1 MIIMDNIFAF
11 YSNHFYPL
19 LALHICIILLLAFGI
34 SKYAVKRFTTVCK
47 EDAYRFQ
54 AVQDRSLFYRFL
66 FSASL
71 HKNNPTTIFFFVLAF
86 NLAIPYAGY
95 FFTLWL
101 FWYMTHIEYAQKV
114 VNTDMLNLDEFET
127 SFLKIERT
135 FGEGSMINLIE
146 NIYVPKSK
154 KIKALSILA
163 ANPSPISLSIIK
175 QTLTSEDDEIRLFGY
190 AILNKT
196 EKSLND
202 RINKYLEIIR
212 KESTKGDAADE
223 QKVAFASK
231 ELAFLYWEM
240 VYTELSHE
248 SLKKNF
254 LNSALLYLEL
264 SQEFYMEKLNHLLK
278 QFNTLKE
285 RSQRSKS
292 LNALLEDT
300 YLTCSSIFT
309 LKGRIFTVK
318 EKYENAQE
326 YFTLAEELLS
336 EKSTSILPYLAE
348 VYFITQRYSIVK
360 SILNHSQDLAYNPK
374 LYPIIK
380 QWEIGHE

>member
-1 MIIMDNIFAF
+1 MIIMDNIFSYYTA
-11 YSNHFYPL
+11 HFYL
-19 LALHICIILLLAFGI
+19 LFSIHIFIILLLAFFF
-34 SKYAVKRFTTVCK
+34 SRYATKRFTTVCDA
-47 EDAYRFQ
+47 DAYRLQ
-54 AVQDRSLFYRFL
+54 GIQERSLFFKFL

-71 HKNNPTTIFFFVLAF
+71 HKNNPRAIFLFVIAF
-86 NLAIPYAGY
+86 NLAIPYIGY

-101 FWYMTHIEYAQKV
+101 FWYMTHIKYQPKA
-114 VNTDMLNLDEFET
+114 VNTNMLNLDEFET

-135 FGEGSMINLIE
+135 FGEGSMINLIN

-163 ANPSPISLSIIK
+163 ENPSPISLSIIK

-196 EKSLND
+196 EKTLNY

-212 KESTKGDAADE
+212 NESTKADKKDE

-248 SLKKNF
+248 SLKQNF

-264 SQEFYMEKLNHLLK
+264 AQEFYMEKLNQLLK
-278 QFNTLKE
+278 QFNTAIETTQK
-285 RSQRSKS
+285 SKT
-292 LNALLEDT
+292 LNKLLEES
-300 YLTCSSIFT
+300 YLTCSTIFT

-318 EKYENAQE
+318 QKYEKAQE
-326 YFTLAEELLS
+326 YFTLAQQMLS
-336 EKSTSILPYLAE
+336 ENSTTILPYLAE
-348 VYFITQRYSIVK
+348 VYFITHRYSIVK
-360 SILNHSQDLAYNPK
+360 SILNHSADLAFNPK
-374 LYPIIK
+374 LYPVIK
-380 QWEIGHE
+380 QWEVSHA